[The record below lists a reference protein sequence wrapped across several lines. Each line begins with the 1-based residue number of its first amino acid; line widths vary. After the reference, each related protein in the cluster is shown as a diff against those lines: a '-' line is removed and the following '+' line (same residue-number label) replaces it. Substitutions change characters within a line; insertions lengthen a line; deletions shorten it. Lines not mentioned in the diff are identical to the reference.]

1 MVYLAHGMVAV
12 LATVVL
18 VFPSCSMSRD
28 CTAHDDL
35 RSTEY
40 ITDFSAIGSDGHLG
54 LIQPHH
60 ATLRFFQWQIH
71 EDSASILEFFVLTGL
86 IDMV

>member
-28 CTAHDDL
+28 YTAHDDL
-35 RSTEY
+35 RSTSPTSPLSDL
-40 ITDFSAIGSDGHLG
+40 TDTWASFNHIMQHSDVSSGKSTK
-54 LIQPHH
+54 IRP
-60 ATLRFFQWQIH
+60 AF
-71 EDSASILEFFVLTGL
+71 
-86 IDMV
+86 

>member
-28 CTAHDDL
+28 YTAHDDL
-35 RSTEY
+35 RSTSPTSPLSDL
-40 ITDFSAIGSDGHLG
+40 TDTWASFNHIMQHSD
-54 LIQPHH
+54 
-60 ATLRFFQWQIH
+60 FFQWQIH
-71 EDSASILEFFVLTGL
+71 EDSASILESFVLTGL

>member
-1 MVYLAHGMVAV
+1 MYLAHGMVAV
-12 LATVVL
+12 VAMVVL
-18 VFPSCSMSRD
+18 VFPSCSMSCD

-40 ITDFSAIGSDGHLG
+40 ITDLSAIGSDGHLG
-54 LIQPHH
+54 LIQAHH
-60 ATLRFFQWQIH
+60 ATVRFFQWQSH
-71 EDSASILEFFVLTGL
+71 GDSASILESFVLTGL